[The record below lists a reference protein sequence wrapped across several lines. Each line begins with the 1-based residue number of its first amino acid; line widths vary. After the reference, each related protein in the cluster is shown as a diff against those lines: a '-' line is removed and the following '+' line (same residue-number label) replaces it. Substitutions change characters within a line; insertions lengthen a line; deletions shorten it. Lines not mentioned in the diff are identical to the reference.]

1 VCSWRLLATNK
12 RLLALFLRVSKLVPK
27 SLFAELRSFQDNLA
41 KAAVRITFD
50 AYIGLMAFATVMATV
65 LTFVFAFILLSIN
78 FLFIAAFM
86 FSIIAAMTAGVVAF
100 GVCYAYPGLIISSKV
115 RKIDANLP
123 LTTNFMAVLASSG
136 MPPERIFRSLA
147 KVGDE
152 FGVGEEMRRAI
163 ADIEL
168 MGLDLNDA
176 LRLAAQRSA
185 SRKFGAL
192 LDSVVT
198 TSHMGGDLSSFL
210 RDEADKFKKIR
221 VNTVKS
227 FLDTLAAMSE
237 LYVSFMIALPLVL
250 VIMLSVM
257 SFLGGGSMLA
267 GIDPQVLL
275 TIVTFVITP
284 AGVGVMILMVDS
296 LTPPR

>member
-1 VCSWRLLATNK
+1 MYSWRLHSTNK
-12 RLLALFLRVSKLVPK
+12 RLLHLFLGISKLVPR
-27 SLFAELRSFQDNLA
+27 SLVAELGSLQDNLA
-41 KAAVRITFD
+41 KAGVKITFD
-50 AYIGLMAFATVMATV
+50 AYVGLTALATLLSTV
-65 LTFVFAFILLSIN
+65 LTFVLGFILLSIF

-86 FSIIAAMTAGVVAF
+86 FAIIGAMIAGIAAF
-100 GVCYAYPGLIISSKV
+100 GICYSYPGLLISSKV

-123 LTTNFMAVLASSG
+123 LTSNFMAVLASSG

-210 RDEADKFKKIR
+210 RDEADKFKKMR

-227 FLDTLAAMSE
+227 FLDTLAAMAE

-275 TIVTFVITP
+275 TLVTFVIMP